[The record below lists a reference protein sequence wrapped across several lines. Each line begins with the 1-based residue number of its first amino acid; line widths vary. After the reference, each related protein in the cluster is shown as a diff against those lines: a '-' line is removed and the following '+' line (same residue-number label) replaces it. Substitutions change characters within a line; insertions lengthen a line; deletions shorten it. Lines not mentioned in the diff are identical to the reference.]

1 MKLLNISL
9 YYTPYLLTN
18 LIKNLILKV
27 RIFIKLLRWSF
38 AHEMLKLAF
47 GLERINLL
55 AEFTFK
61 QNSPRYA
68 LVDEFLLLFLLS
80 K

>member
-1 MKLLNISL
+1 MKCLN
-9 YYTPYLLTN
+9 
-18 LIKNLILKV
+18 
-27 RIFIKLLRWSF
+27 LRLDW
-38 AHEMLKLAF
+38 
-47 GLERINLL
+47 ERINLL
-55 AEFTFK
+55 AEFTSK